1 MTWIT
6 LTNLNAHIEYGGMVI
21 FKLNF
26 ALLLLTNYP
35 KEQSSLVKTMGS
47 KANFSQSW

>member
-1 MTWIT
+1 MTWLT
-6 LTNLNAHIEYGGMVI
+6 LTNLNAHIECGGMVI
-21 FKLNF
+21 FQLNF

-35 KEQSSLVKTMGS
+35 KEQSYLVKTLVN